1 MVRTR
6 TRFSVFEIW
15 RDNLVSK
22 KALGVFDGWG
32 PEILTDVQPGE
43 TVEFKAKLDLAPLQ
57 TIFRMF
63 HWFAKQAQTQGSFFA
78 QKGEELKSTKE
89 AERVFRALAGE
100 GENLESVVLA
110 KPSGGE
116 GPPVAMQLADRW
128 LIGELGHLSGEY
140 TIVGQVDQILKD
152 GEQYP
157 TLRIMHAAPV
167 TIAELGALRE
177 IVGNFSEPAKVFGLS
192 ISPEDATI
200 TGPAV
205 WLTPIAIYR

>member
-1 MVRTR
+1 
-6 TRFSVFEIW
+6 
-15 RDNLVSK
+15 
-22 KALGVFDGWG
+22 
-32 PEILTDVQPGE
+32 
-43 TVEFKAKLDLAPLQ
+43 
-57 TIFRMF
+57 MF
-63 HWFAKQAQTQGSFFA
+63 IWFAKQAQTQGSLFA
-78 QKGEELKSTKE
+78 QKGEELKATKE
-89 AERVFRALAGE
+89 AERVFRALTRE

-128 LIGELGHLSGEY
+128 VIGELGHLSGEY
-140 TIVGQVDQILKD
+140 TVVGQVDQILKD

-157 TLRIMHAAPV
+157 TLRMMHVAPV
-167 TIAELGALRE
+167 TIAELQALRE
-177 IVGNFSEPAKVFGLS
+177 IVGNFTEPAKVFGLA